1 MQRYVPAHRL
11 GISQILC
18 YGLLFYI
25 IAPLKAPISEA
36 SQLPET
42 MILTYLSIT
51 MLIQAL
57 FMPYFG
63 HACDKFGGLFVMA
76 IGFLSG
82 AMGMILL
89 AHTNEVVT
97 LTLAFV
103 PIANSLWVSLCFL
116 LITLGLGMACYDSAF
131 NAVVQLDE
139 VNARRH
145 ILLITIYGAVASTV
159 AWLCLIPLLS
169 KIGFY
174 KTTIVVAMILI
185 VTSLSLWQM
194 ARARASLTRKTA
206 KDLAP
211 FSMRHLTKDE
221 KRSLF
226 CISAS
231 GGLEYILFSATTLL
245 WLSWF
250 ESRFDDLATAVLLAS
265 LYGVFQLV
273 GRLLEMSVGRAF
285 DARTTS
291 LIAFALVPTSLL
303 MMNVPILWCAVIAI
317 MLNGI
322 GHGVLTVNFGFVTN
336 LYFRAEVY
344 GRAKGWTA
352 LSRMLGTAIGPM
364 LGGWLFA
371 LHQESFMT
379 IMMILAIL
387 PAIPFVFLLKIRPIN
402 DIHQ

>member
-1 MQRYVPAHRL
+1 MQRHVPAHRL

-51 MLIQAL
+51 MLIQAF

-89 AHTNEVVT
+89 AHTNDVVT

-169 KIGFY
+169 VIGFY

-185 VTSLSLWQM
+185 VTSLSLWKM
-194 ARARASLTRKTA
+194 ARTRASLTRKTA

-285 DARTTS
+285 DARITS

-387 PAIPFVFLLKIRPIN
+387 PAIPFVYLLKIRPIN

>member
-1 MQRYVPAHRL
+1 MQRHVPAHRL

-51 MLIQAL
+51 MLIQAF

-63 HACDKFGGLFVMA
+63 HACDKFGSLFVMA

-169 KIGFY
+169 MIGFY

-206 KDLAP
+206 KDLAS

-285 DARTTS
+285 DARITS

-379 IMMILAIL
+379 IMMVLAIL
-387 PAIPFVFLLKIRPIN
+387 PAIPFVFLLKIRPMN

>member
-1 MQRYVPAHRL
+1 MQRLVPTHRL

-25 IAPLKAPISEA
+25 IAPFKSHISEA

-42 MILTYLSIT
+42 IILSLLSVT
-51 MLIQAL
+51 MLIQAF

-63 HACDKFGGLFVMA
+63 HACDKYGGLFVMA
-76 IGFLSG
+76 IGFFTG
-82 AMGMILL
+82 AIGIILL
-89 AHTNEVVT
+89 GHTNIIMAT
-97 LTLAFV
+97 DMASLPL
-103 PIANSLWVSLCFL
+103 ANSLWVSFCFL
-116 LITLGLGMACYDSAF
+116 LITLGLGMASYDSAF

-145 ILLITIYGAVASTV
+145 ILQITIYGAVASTI
-159 AWLCLIPLLS
+159 AWLTLIPLLS
-169 KIGFY
+169 VIGFN
-174 KTTIVVAMILI
+174 KTTWVVFAILMA
-185 VTSLSLWQM
+185 TSISLWRM
-194 ARARASLTRKTA
+194 AQNRADLTVKTA
-206 KDLAP
+206 RDLAP
-211 FSMRHLTKDE
+211 FSMRHLTKE
-221 KRSLF
+221 ERQSLL

-245 WLSWF
+245 WISWF
-250 ESRFDDLATAVLLAS
+250 ESRFDDVATAVLLAS

-273 GRLLEMSVGRAF
+273 GRLWEMSVGRHV
-285 DARTTS
+285 DARITS
-291 LIAFALVPTSLL
+291 LIAFVLVPTSLYL
-303 MMNVPILWCAVIAI
+303 MSVPLLWCAIIAM

-364 LGGWLFA
+364 LGGWIFA
-371 LHQESFMT
+371 LHQNSFMT

-387 PAIPFVFLLKIRPIN
+387 PAIPFVFLLKIRPLN
-402 DIHQ
+402 DIHR

>member
-1 MQRYVPAHRL
+1 MHGQVPTHRL

-18 YGLLFYI
+18 YGMLFYV
-25 IAPLKAPISEA
+25 IAPFKSHISEA

-42 MILTYLSIT
+42 IILSLLSIT
-51 MLIQAL
+51 MLIQAF

-63 HACDKFGGLFVMA
+63 HACDKYGGLFVMA
-76 IGFLSG
+76 TGFFTG
-82 AMGMILL
+82 AIGMILL
-89 AHTNEVVT
+89 GHTNS
-97 LTLAFV
+97 LMSFALASV
-103 PIANSLWVSLCFL
+103 PFANSLWVSLCFL

-139 VNARRH
+139 KNARRH
-145 ILLITIYGAVASTV
+145 ILLITLYGAVASTI
-159 AWLCLIPLLS
+159 AWLTLIPLLTL
-169 KIGFY
+169 IGFY
-174 KTTIVVAMILI
+174 KTTWVVSAILTA
-185 VTSLSLWQM
+185 TSLSLWSM
-194 ARARASLTRKTA
+194 ARNRASLTVKTTR
-206 KDLAP
+206 DLAP

-221 KRSLF
+221 RRSLL

-245 WLSWF
+245 WISWF
-250 ESRFDDLATAVLLAS
+250 QSRFDDVATAVFLAS
-265 LYGVFQLV
+265 LYGMFQLV
-273 GRLLEMSVGRAF
+273 GRLLEMSVGRHI
-285 DARTTS
+285 DARITS
-291 LIAFALVPTSLL
+291 LIAFILVPVSLYL
-303 MMNVPILWCAVIAI
+303 INVPVLWCAIIAM

-336 LYFRAEVY
+336 LYFRADVY

-371 LHQESFMT
+371 LHQDSFMT

-387 PAIPFVFLLKIRPIN
+387 PAIPFVFLLKIRPLN
-402 DIHQ
+402 DVHH